1 MNCRRS
7 FLALAAIST
16 VPALVLAQSTATLS
30 GTVKD
35 PSGAVLPGA
44 QVVIHNLGTDVDRT
58 VTSDA
63 AGQYVAPSLA
73 PGDYSVRVT
82 ASGFSAFVVQRL
94 TLQVDAK
101 TNLDA
106 PLAPASAGETV
117 EVQSGTSL
125 IQAESIT
132 VGQVI
137 DRQTVQEVPLNGRH
151 FLDLTV
157 LTPGGVTAPAN
168 GNLTAP
174 SRGLGA
180 NSFITAGNR
189 DDSVNFQINGVNLN
203 DLFFFNFTLKTEI
216 YTTSEF
222 KINNQTYSAEY
233 GRSSGSIVN
242 VSTRS
247 GTNAFHGEAFEYI
260 RNEALDARNYFNQAG
275 VQRQAPFKRSN
286 FGGALGGPIWKD
298 HTFFFMSYEGLRQA
312 QGLTINSGVPTI
324 AQRNAVTDPVAA
336 ALLHYVPLPNN
347 AAGNRFVGIAAGPVQ
362 TDQGTADIAH
372 TFSQADTLHGF
383 YAIQQDKRTEP
394 NLQGN
399 TITGFGDNRAAR
411 RQILTINETHVF
423 SPKLV
428 NEARVGFNRIAI
440 AFNPN
445 FTTSATS
452 LGLNNG
458 NGTGLGIPQITITDL
473 GLNFG
478 GPGGFPQGREDT
490 FGIFSD
496 AATYVAGKHSIKFGG
511 EFRRFLNANFSGDPG
526 TLGFTTF
533 GVNPDGT
540 LPAASANPNTR
551 TGFAFGRATS
561 FSITPGTVSN
571 RLYVS
576 AVGAFVQDAWK
587 ITPNLTAELGFRF
600 EWNGSPVEGKD
611 RFVMFDVATDSLV
624 PARTPSYGYG
634 ESPYRQNLNYEPR
647 LGLAYDMFG
656 NNKTVLRAAYGYMA
670 DQPETN
676 AVSGLNTNPPYRNAV
691 NFSTTAAQPFVT
703 LSTLFTDAGAAGIAV
718 NAVNRNLRN
727 AYTQTFNFNVQQELA
742 YGVVT
747 SVGYYGSVG
756 RDLRQPLNIN
766 QPNLATAVRPYAR
779 LAATSPVLPNTAIGV
794 NINQIT
800 SIGQSNYNAMWLTAA
815 KTFRNGLNFNFNYN
829 LSKSLDLGSLSST
842 AFQDATRPYTNY
854 GPSDF
859 DTRHRISLNAVYA
872 LPFKGNRLVSGWQV
886 SGITQ
891 WQTGNPL
898 NITQTSSTFTGST
911 GVAHPNLLA
920 PYQYLKTKT
929 SSTTVQWFNAATCTA
944 TVVTAGCIYQL
955 PAATAFGN
963 ISRNSMVGPGLA
975 DTDVSLEKNTK
986 IFEGLNFQFRADAF
1000 DVFNHASFGNPGTS
1014 AAVSSSSFGVISS
1027 TRFAVGDL
1035 GSSRQLQ
1042 FVGKLIF

>member
-1 MNCRRS
+1 MNRRS
-7 FLALAAIST
+7 LLALAAVSSM
-16 VPALVLAQSTATLS
+16 PAIVLAQSTATLS

-44 QVVIHNLGTDVDRT
+44 QVVLHNLGTSVERT
-58 VTSDA
+58 VTSDS
-63 AGQYVAPSLA
+63 AGQYVVPSLA
-73 PGDYSVRVT
+73 PGDYSLRVT
-82 ASGFSAFVVQRL
+82 ANGFAPYVVQRL

-106 PLAPASAGETV
+106 SLAPASAGETV

-203 DLFFFNFTLKTEI
+203 DLTQNQITFQPSIN
-216 YTTSEF
+216 TTSEF

-247 GTNAFHGEAFEYI
+247 GTNALHGEAFEYV
-260 RNEALDARNYFNQAG
+260 RNEALDARNYFNQKG
-275 VQRQAPFKRSN
+275 VQRQAPFKRHN

-298 HTFFFMSYEGLRQA
+298 HTFFFVSYEALRQA
-312 QGLTINSGVPTI
+312 QGLTINSGVPTV
-324 AQRNAVTDPVAA
+324 AQRNAVTDAA
-336 ALLHYVPLPNN
+336 AARLLQFVPLPNN
-347 AAGNRFVGIAAGPVQ
+347 AAGNRFAGIAAGPVR
-362 TDQGTADIAH
+362 TDQGTADVAH
-372 TFSQADTLHGF
+372 TFNAADTLHGF
-383 YAIQQDKRTEP
+383 YAIQEDTRTEP
-394 NLQGN
+394 TLQGN
-399 TITGFGDNRAAR
+399 TITGFGDNRHAK

-428 NEARVGFNRIAI
+428 NELRLGFNRIAI
-440 AFNPN
+440 SFNPN
-445 FTTSATS
+445 VTTDPTT
-452 LGLNNG
+452 LGVITG
-458 NGTGLGIPQITITDL
+458 NTGGTGIPQITISDI

-478 GPGGFPQGREDT
+478 GPAGFPQGREDT
-490 FGIFSD
+490 FGIVSD
-496 AATYVAGKHSIKFGG
+496 AATYVVGKHSVKFGG
-511 EFRRFLNANFSGDPG
+511 EFRRFLNANFSGDTG
-526 TLGFTTF
+526 TVGFTTF
-533 GVNPDGT
+533 GVNANGT
-540 LPAASANPNTR
+540 LPAGTNPATS

-561 FSITPGTVSN
+561 YSITPGLITN
-571 RLYVS
+571 RLYVN

-600 EWNGSPVEGKD
+600 EWNGSPVEGNN
-611 RFVMFDVATDSLV
+611 RFVMFDTATSSLV
-624 PARTPSYGYG
+624 PANTSSYGYG
-634 ESPYRQNLNYEPR
+634 QSPYKQNLNYEPR
-647 LGLAYDMFG
+647 LGFAYDMFG
-656 NNKTVLRAAYGYMA
+656 NNRTVLRAAYGYMA

-676 AVSGLNTNPPYRNAV
+676 LVSGLNSNPPYRNSV
-691 NFSTTAAQPFVT
+691 LFSTTAAQPSVQ
-703 LSTLFTDAGAAGIAV
+703 LENLYGGAGAAGIAV
-718 NAVNRNLRN
+718 SAVNRNLRN
-727 AYTQTFNFNVQQELA
+727 AYTETFNFNVQQELP
-742 YGVVT
+742 YGVVG
-747 SVGYYGSVG
+747 SIGYYGSVG
-756 RDLRQPLNIN
+756 RKLRQPLNIN
-766 QPNLATAVRPYAR
+766 QPNLATGVRPYAR
-779 LAATSPVLPNTAIGV
+779 LSATSPVLPNAATAV

-815 KTFRNGLNFNFNYN
+815 KSFRNGLNFNFNYN

-842 AFQDATRPYTNY
+842 AFQDATRPYLNY

-872 LPFKGNRLVSGWQV
+872 LPFKGNRLVAGWQI

-898 NITQTSSTFTGST
+898 NVTQNTTTFTGST
-911 GVAHPNLLA
+911 GVAHPNRLA

-929 SSTTVQWFNAATCTA
+929 SATTVQWFNPATCTA
-944 TVVTAGCIYQL
+944 TAVTAGCIYQL
-955 PAATAFGN
+955 PAANAFGN
-963 ISRNSMVGPGLA
+963 ISRNSMVGPGFA
-975 DTDVSLEKNTK
+975 DTDISLEKNTK

-1014 AAVSSSSFGVISS
+1014 AATTSTSFGVISS

-1042 FVGKLIF
+1042 FVGKFIF

>member
-1 MNCRRS
+1 MNRRCS
-7 FLALAAIST
+7 LLALAAISS

-44 QVVIHNLGTDVDRT
+44 QVVIRNLGTAVERT

-73 PGDYSVRVT
+73 PGDYTVRVT
-82 ASGFSAFVVQRL
+82 ASGFAPFTVQRL

-106 PLAPASAGETV
+106 PLAPSSAGETV

-168 GNLTAP
+168 GNLTTP

-189 DDSVNFQINGVNLN
+189 DDSSNFQINGVNLN
-203 DLFFFNFTLKTEI
+203 DLVQNQITFQPSIN
-216 YTTSEF
+216 TTSEF

-247 GTNAFHGEAFEYI
+247 GTNAFHGEAFEYV

-275 VQRQAPFKRSN
+275 TQRQAPFKRHN
-286 FGGALGGPIWKD
+286 FGGAVGGPIWRD
-298 HTFFFMSYEGLRQA
+298 HTFFFLSYEGLRQA

-336 ALLHYVPLPNN
+336 RLLQFVPLPNN
-347 AAGNRFVGIAAGPVQ
+347 AAGNRFAGIAAGPVQ

-372 TFSQADTLHGF
+372 TFSPADTIHGF
-383 YAIQQDKRTEP
+383 YALQQDKRTEP
-394 NLQGN
+394 TLQGN
-399 TITGFGDNRAAR
+399 TITGFGDNRTAR

-428 NEARVGFNRIAI
+428 NEARLGFNRIAI
-440 AFNPN
+440 SFNPN
-445 FTTSATS
+445 VTTDATT
-452 LGLNNG
+452 LGV
-458 NGTGLGIPQITITDL
+458 GTGNTGGTGIPQITITDV

-478 GPGGFPQGREDT
+478 GPAGFPQGREDT

-496 AATYVAGKHSIKFGG
+496 AATYVVGKHSIKFGG
-511 EFRRFLNANFSGDPG
+511 EFRRFLNANFTGDTG
-526 TLGFTTF
+526 TVGFTTF
-533 GVNPDGT
+533 N
-540 LPAASANPNTR
+540 N
-551 TGFAFGRATS
+551 FALGHATS
-561 FSITPGTVSN
+561 YSITPGLISN
-571 RLYVS
+571 RIY
-576 AVGAFVQDAWK
+576 ANAAGAFVQDAWK

-600 EWNGSPVEGKD
+600 EWNGSPVEGKN
-611 RFVMFDVATDSLV
+611 RFVMFDTATNSLV
-624 PARTPSYGYG
+624 PARTASYGYG
-634 ESPYRQNLNYEPR
+634 QSPYQQNLNYEPR
-647 LGLAYDMFG
+647 LGFAYDMFG

-676 AVSGLNTNPPYRNAV
+676 VVSGLNSNPPYRNAV
-691 NFSTTAAQPFVT
+691 TYSTTASQPFITVEN
-703 LSTLFTDAGAAGIAV
+703 LYGGAGAAGIAIS
-718 NAVNRNLRN
+718 AVNRNLRN
-727 AYTQTFNFNVQQELA
+727 AYTQTFNFNVQQELP
-742 YGVVT
+742 YGVVG
-747 SVGYYGSVG
+747 SIGYYGSVG
-756 RDLRQPLNIN
+756 RKLRQPLNIN
-766 QPNLATAVRPYAR
+766 QPNLATGVRPFVR
-779 LAATSPVLPNTAIGV
+779 LSATSPVLPNAATSV
-794 NINQIT
+794 NINQVT
-800 SIGQSNYNAMWLTAA
+800 SIGQSNYNAMWVTAA
-815 KTFRNGLNFNFNYN
+815 KVFRNGLNFNFNYN
-829 LSKSLDLGSLSST
+829 LSKSLDLGSLSGT
-842 AFQDATRPYTNY
+842 AFQDATRPYLNY

-859 DTRHRISLNAVYA
+859 DTRHRISLNAVYQ
-872 LPFKGNRLVSGWQV
+872 LPFKGNRLVEGWQI

-898 NITQTSSTFTGST
+898 NITQTNTTFTGST
-911 GVAHPNLLA
+911 GVAHPNKLA

-929 SSTTVQWFNAATCTA
+929 SPTTLQWFNPATCAAGTA
-944 TVVTAGCIYQL
+944 PAGCIYQL
-955 PAATAFGN
+955 PGTAAFGN
-963 ISRNSMVGPGLA
+963 ISRNSMVGPGFA
-975 DTDVSLEKNTK
+975 DTDISLEKNTT
-986 IFEGLNFQFRADAF
+986 IFEGLKFQFRADAF

-1014 AAVSSSSFGVISS
+1014 AAVTSTNFGVISS